1 MADGDM
7 CELRVKNI
15 NEKAGFNVSV
25 KAASKNA
32 RNVLSDAELE
42 EIWKIHAEHKSGF
55 VPKRFFGHNFSDVKV
70 GDVFEGTS
78 TKGFKGKDD
87 LLFKV
92 GDVEDLPPR
101 PTRGRRQQ
109 NQGRGNKKGNEQK
122 KGFKSSGNTQA
133 QEKKRQGQKGK
144 MKKNTQQQKKNMQ
157 QQKLAASPKATKNV
171 ASSTTKKEEPKI
183 EKMNNQNDESS
194 SSSGMFDWIR
204 NKIDGGGK
212 NN

>member
-32 RNVLSDAELE
+32 RNVLSDVELE

-92 GDVEDLPPR
+92 GDVEELPPR

-109 NQGRGNKKGNEQK
+109 NQGSRGNKKQN
-122 KGFKSSGNTQA
+122 NQA

-144 MKKNTQQQKKNMQ
+144 MKKNQKKNTQQQQKKNTQ
-157 QQKLAASPKATKNV
+157 QQELANSPKATKNL
-171 ASSTTKKEEPKI
+171 ASSTTKKKEEPKI
-183 EKMNNQNDESS
+183 EQIKNENKESS
-194 SSSGMFDWIR
+194 SSSSSGGMFDWIR
-204 NKIDGGGK
+204 NKIDGGG
-212 NN
+212 N

>member
-1 MADGDM
+1 MKHLNSLDITPLVHSLHSNHRYDVADGDM

-92 GDVEDLPPR
+92 GDVEDLPP
-101 PTRGRRQQ
+101 TH
-109 NQGRGNKKGNEQK
+109 
-122 KGFKSSGNTQA
+122 
-133 QEKKRQGQKGK
+133 KR
-144 MKKNTQQQKKNMQ
+144 T
-157 QQKLAASPKATKNV
+157 
-171 ASSTTKKEEPKI
+171 STTK
-183 EKMNNQNDESS
+183 
-194 SSSGMFDWIR
+194 SG
-204 NKIDGGGK
+204 
-212 NN
+212 

>member
-32 RNVLSDAELE
+32 RNVLSDVELE

-92 GDVEDLPPR
+92 GDVEELPPR

-109 NQGRGNKKGNEQK
+109 NQGRGNQK

-183 EKMNNQNDESS
+183 EKIKNENDDSS